1 MPGQIP
7 SMQMPS
13 MQVPGMPPNA
23 GMPGMPNAGMPGQ
36 RPPPAAPPP
45 KQEADPA
52 APAKPKLPQCFLH
65 KKPNSA
71 CKNCQRF
78 LAAKEAAEKEE
89 ADRANAAALQ
99 VADAEAVEL
108 TNTAT
113 FNFNAQLR
121 TDILKSQYYK
131 VKLMPLLFFEA
142 VVNEVLTMA
151 THVEAMEASGV
162 PSAFICCIYRLLTIK
177 LTRSQIKFLL
187 HARDSPYLRCA
198 GVMYLRFGVD
208 PNTLGQWLKNLMLD
222 EEEM

>member
-1 MPGQIP
+1 
-7 SMQMPS
+7 MQM
-13 MQVPGMPPNA
+13 PGMPPNA
-23 GMPGMPNAGMPGQ
+23 GMPGMPNAGMPNAGMPNAGMPNAGISNAGMPNAGIPNAGMLGQ

-108 TNTAT
+108 TNTT
-113 FNFNAQLR
+113 TYNFNAQLR
-121 TDILKSQYYK
+121 ADILKSQYYK

-142 VVNEVLTMA
+142 VVNEVLTTA
-151 THVEAMEASGV
+151 T
-162 PSAFICCIYRLLTIK
+162 
-177 LTRSQIKFLL
+177 
-187 HARDSPYLRCA
+187 
-198 GVMYLRFGVD
+198 
-208 PNTLGQWLKNLMLD
+208 
-222 EEEM
+222 